1 MLPSTLD
8 QKTLIP
14 GVWTERRIMLR
25 FLGYV
30 HPGVGDVREMNQ
42 LLAQKQDRLD
52 KAAGED

>member
-1 MLPSTLD
+1 
-8 QKTLIP
+8 
-14 GVWTERRIMLR
+14 MLR